1 MTLKFV
7 MIMEAICWE
16 HFTGKQTDTG
26 FAQLRMKSVNNADHV
41 SLCEKYTGIDLRNRK
56 WDLPLPL

>member
-1 MTLKFV
+1 
-7 MIMEAICWE
+7 MEAICWE
-16 HFTGKQTDTG
+16 HFRGKQTDTG